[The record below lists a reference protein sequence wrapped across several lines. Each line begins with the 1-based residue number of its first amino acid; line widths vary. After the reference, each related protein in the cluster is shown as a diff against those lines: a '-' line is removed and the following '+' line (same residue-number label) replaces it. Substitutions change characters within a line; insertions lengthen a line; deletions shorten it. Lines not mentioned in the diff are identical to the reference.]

1 MAFAGIARPIGLIAL
16 ASLIP
21 FIILY
26 LRKQKPI
33 ERVIPSLMFL
43 IKNQQKSKR
52 YSFFKNLFTNLL
64 FFLQLLA
71 LLGLSI
77 AVAAP
82 FIKIPY
88 DASLEN
94 TVIVLDVSGSMSAKN
109 NNGRT
114 RFDEAISIAKRSLS
128 GKNSIILAENAPLIV
143 LEDDDTEV
151 ALEVLG
157 KVKPKATSTNLGDAL
172 LLAKDIV
179 GDRPSR
185 IVLISDFKSTEGP
198 DVKVVRTA
206 IASDD
211 RVVDFVDVSV
221 DAQNVGIVRLES
233 NKQNSK
239 IFIRNFNSEEKNV
252 QLSIKKNGQVIT
264 NSGSITIGPNSIEN
278 FVFDT
283 SEGVTE
289 VELTPHDDLEVDD
302 YAYVASPPKLRFSTL
317 LVTNEKDSNLEYAL
331 SASRTIRLN
340 VVNPP
345 VLTINNKGEKIDPF
359 AHDVIIVYNVNSVD
373 KRDGLLPGTYNDFRS
388 YVEKGGNL
396 VISAQEDIQTFD
408 TKGLLNVDLKERI
421 DQPTRICVNTVNQVT
436 KNFAKESCFT
446 TTSRYFA
453 AESGKDTVSFASAGD
468 HPIITFSPFNKGN
481 VVYYGIIDQAS
492 DFKTLPAYPVFWD
505 KLVNFLVG
513 AENIVDF
520 NFIAGKI
527 AIINEQEVK
536 TPTTRFTTSKLLL
549 DEVGIYEYDNKK
561 FAVNMLNSDESDVSK
576 SDIER
581 EEERRELTQ
590 KEKREKDFNLELALV
605 LLVFFIMVAEIFIVK
620 IRGGI

>member
-317 LVTNEKDSNLEYAL
+317 LVTNEKDSN
-331 SASRTIRLN
+331 
-340 VVNPP
+340 
-345 VLTINNKGEKIDPF
+345 F
-359 AHDVIIVYNVNSVD
+359 
-373 KRDGLLPGTYNDFRS
+373 
-388 YVEKGGNL
+388 
-396 VISAQEDIQTFD
+396 
-408 TKGLLNVDLKERI
+408 
-421 DQPTRICVNTVNQVT
+421 
-436 KNFAKESCFT
+436 
-446 TTSRYFA
+446 
-453 AESGKDTVSFASAGD
+453 
-468 HPIITFSPFNKGN
+468 
-481 VVYYGIIDQAS
+481 
-492 DFKTLPAYPVFWD
+492 
-505 KLVNFLVG
+505 
-513 AENIVDF
+513 
-520 NFIAGKI
+520 
-527 AIINEQEVK
+527 
-536 TPTTRFTTSKLLL
+536 
-549 DEVGIYEYDNKK
+549 
-561 FAVNMLNSDESDVSK
+561 
-576 SDIER
+576 
-581 EEERRELTQ
+581 
-590 KEKREKDFNLELALV
+590 
-605 LLVFFIMVAEIFIVK
+605 
-620 IRGGI
+620 